1 MPAASAVAGAAVTA
15 RQQYRRRAIRWTS
28 AAVGLTFYTIVF
40 LGPAIGGLI
49 TQ

>member
-1 MPAASAVAGAAVTA
+1 MTT
-15 RQQYRRRAIRWTS
+15 RQRCRRRAIRLTS
-28 AAVGLTFYTIVF
+28 AIVGLTFIAVVF

>member
-1 MPAASAVAGAAVTA
+1 MTT
-15 RQQYRRRAIRWTS
+15 RQAIRLTP
-28 AAVGLTFYTIVF
+28 AIVGMTFLTIVL

>member
-1 MPAASAVAGAAVTA
+1 MTTHQ
-15 RQQYRRRAIRWTS
+15 RHRRGAIRCLS
-28 AAVGLTFYTIVF
+28 AIVGLTFLTIVL

>member
-1 MPAASAVAGAAVTA
+1 LTS
-15 RQQYRRRAIRWTS
+15 RQRSRRRAIRWTS
-28 AAVGLTFYTIVF
+28 AAVGLLFLTIVL

>member
-1 MPAASAVAGAAVTA
+1 MTT
-15 RQQYRRRAIRWTS
+15 RQIIRLTS
-28 AAVGLTFYTIVF
+28 AIVGLIFLTIVL

>member
-1 MPAASAVAGAAVTA
+1 MTTH
-15 RQQYRRRAIRWTS
+15 QQHRRRAIRCLS
-28 AAVGLTFYTIVF
+28 AIVGLTFLTIVL

>member
-1 MPAASAVAGAAVTA
+1 MTTHQ
-15 RQQYRRRAIRWTS
+15 RHRRSAIRWIFFINGLVFY
-28 AAVGLTFYTIVF
+28 AVLF